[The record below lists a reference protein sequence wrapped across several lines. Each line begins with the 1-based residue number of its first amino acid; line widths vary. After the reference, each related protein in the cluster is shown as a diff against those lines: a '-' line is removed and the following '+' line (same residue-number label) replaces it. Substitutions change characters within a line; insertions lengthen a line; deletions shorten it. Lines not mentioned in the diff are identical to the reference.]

1 MKFCVLLAFF
11 FKGNQYE
18 FLTHP
23 KIKGLDGGLL
33 GLEVNNIII
42 EFITSQ
48 NDIATFIYAI
58 NSIRKSVRLA
68 QVVEQWT
75 GNPEVGGSSPPSN
88 PLIFGCVRNS
98 Y

>member
-1 MKFCVLLAFF
+1 MQTLNIIISGYA
-11 FKGNQYE
+11 
-18 FLTHP
+18 
-23 KIKGLDGGLL
+23 
-33 GLEVNNIII
+33 NNIII

-75 GNPEVGGSSPPSN
+75 GNPEVGGSSPSSN
-88 PLIFGCVRNS
+88 PLIFGCVRIRTDFF